1 MKPFRERNPLPIG
14 IIGVI
19 LILAFLA
26 LGLDAGKLPFVN
38 TGHTVHAQFRDA
50 AGLQKGDN
58 VRVAGVLV
66 GKVDSVKL
74 SYNPIT
80 HDELVDVAMKVNSAT
95 HVDVGS
101 RADIKIE
108 TLLGQVYIAL
118 RPSGTTPLRNDTI
131 LAGSTSTPTSITTAF
146 NGLGERAGAI
156 NVNQLAKSFD
166 VLSSTFANTPAS
178 VRGSLVGL
186 ERLSMTISSR
196 DAELKALLGRTNVVT
211 NTLASH
217 DAQVAKLIN
226 DSNLILK
233 TVDQQRTVIHTLLID
248 TTALSKQLTGLVA
261 DNRAAINPA
270 LSHLKTV
277 IDTLNA
283 NQAAIYRT
291 LQLAGPFVRL
301 FSNTI
306 GNGKWFDTYVANL
319 GPFAA
324 QVKLPAGLLTSGTN
338 TTGLLGGG

>member
-74 SYNPIT
+74 SYSPTT
-80 HDELVDVAMKVNSAT
+80 HDELVDVAMKVSSST

-118 RPSGTTPLRNDTI
+118 RPSGTTPLPNDTI
-131 LAGSTSTPTSITTAF
+131 LASSTTTPTSITTAF

-156 NVNQLAKSFD
+156 DVNQLAKSFD

-186 ERLSMTISSR
+186 ERLSTTISSR
-196 DAELKALLGRTNVVT
+196 DAQLKALLSRTNVVT

-226 DSNLILK
+226 DSNLILQ

-261 DNRAAINPA
+261 DNRAVIGPA
-270 LSHLKTV
+270 LTQLNGTLAILKAHQKQLDQTLHLVAPFIRDFTDTLGNGRWFETV
-277 IDTLNA
+277 IA
-283 NQAAIYRT
+283 NIADV
-291 LQLAGPFVRL
+291 GP
-301 FSNTI
+301 
-306 GNGKWFDTYVANL
+306 
-319 GPFAA
+319 
-324 QVKLPAGLLTSGTN
+324 
-338 TTGLLGGG
+338 TTAKTKKVSK